1 MLFVRTCAAKL
12 ILVVILLNI
21 SSDTF
26 EVKSKTSAK
35 FYLYSKVLFL
45 CSNGFIFTFYLGL
58 FHLTDFGLL
67 RPSHTK
73 FQLIQLCLFSVL
85 IFLVLMK

>member
-1 MLFVRTCAAKL
+1 MLFIRTCAAKL
-12 ILVVILLNI
+12 ILVVILWNI

-26 EVKSKTSAK
+26 ELKSNTIAK
-35 FYLYSKVLFL
+35 LYLYSKVLFL

-67 RPSHTK
+67 RPSHIK
-73 FQLIQLCLFSVL
+73 FHLIQLR
-85 IFLVLMK
+85 IFI